1 MRPRLRDI
9 AASAGVS
16 EATASRVL
24 NRRPGVAD
32 ETRRRVE
39 DAIATLGYEPP
50 STGRLLKSGLV
61 AVVVPELTNPVFPL
75 FAQSIESALLAQG
88 YTTVLCTAT
97 IDGSSEDAYVGMLRD
112 RVAGFIFVSGLHADT
127 TADHSTYFELAADGM
142 PLVLINGYV
151 EGLDAAFISA
161 DEAAS
166 AEIAVRHLADLGHT
180 TIGCATGTRRLR
192 PSARRYAGYI
202 RGLRVVFGNADGALT
217 VETEYTVEGGREAAA
232 ELLDHG
238 ATAIIAGSDLMALGA
253 VEAARD
259 AGLEVPRDV
268 SVIGYDDTTL
278 VRFTSPPLTT
288 LHQPIEEMGQ
298 AAAKVLSDVRHGVAA
313 NTGEMLFRP
322 ELIVRESTG
331 PPPFRSNGEVD

>member
-1 MRPRLRDI
+1 MQDMRPRLRDI
-9 AASAGVS
+9 ASSAGVS

-39 DAIATLGYEPP
+39 NAIATLGYEPP

-97 IDGSSEDAYVGMLRD
+97 IDGASEDSYVRMLRE

-127 TADHSTYFELAADGM
+127 TADHSTYFDLADDGV
-142 PLVLINGYV
+142 PLVLVNGYV
-151 EGLDAAFISA
+151 EGLNSSFISS
-161 DEAAS
+161 DEAAA
-166 AEIAVRHLADLGHT
+166 AEMAVRHLADLGHT

-192 PSARRYAGYI
+192 PSARRYAGYV
-202 RGLRVVFGNADGALT
+202 RGLRAAFGTADESLA
-217 VETEYTVEGGREAAA
+217 VETDYTLEGGREATAT
-232 ELLDHG
+232 LLDHG
-238 ATAIIAGSDLMALGA
+238 ATAVIAGSDLMALGA
-253 VEAARD
+253 VEGARD

-278 VRFTSPPLTT
+278 VRFTDPPLTT
-288 LHQPIEEMGQ
+288 IHQPIDEMGA
-298 AAAKVLSDVRHGVAA
+298 AAAKAFADRMHGVDGSG
-313 NTGEMLFRP
+313 GEVLFRP
-322 ELIVRESTG
+322 ELVVRGSTG
-331 PPPFRSNGEVD
+331 PPPFRPN